1 MGTKPLNEETLK
13 NAELVFGLVAPIG
26 TDANKVAE
34 NLVSQLVEFG
44 YKTSVIRLSDF
55 IAPMSEM
62 LGLHCDLRDEPE
74 HNRILTRI
82 RAANAAYQKFNE
94 VSDPQDRNTM
104 LALAAVER
112 IASARKERAPDDAL
126 LNEAHVLVT
135 LKRSEEVAALR
146 SVYGHGFHLIGVFA
160 PEEERVKHLHRH
172 KDMSIDEA
180 ANLVQTDANDHQ
192 LGGQR
197 TGEAFHLADVFL
209 DVGAEHDEWKDQL
222 GRFLDVL
229 FSHPYRTPTR
239 DEQGM
244 FMAYAA
250 SLRSAQLGRQVGAAI
265 TSTDGDI
272 LSVGCNEVPKA
283 GGGQYWEHD
292 PGDERDHVKGHDS
305 NDARKNAILDEIM
318 STLPGKLPQREE
330 IRAAITK
337 TSLFAITE
345 FGRAV
350 HAEMEA
356 ILACAR
362 KGISTVGRTLYTTT
376 FPCHNCARH
385 IIGAGIA
392 RVVYI
397 EPYPKSKAK
406 ELHEDAIEVGESA
419 RTSNPLAIPFVP
431 FVGISP
437 SKYSLLFSA
446 KPMYSQEVSRKL
458 KSGNSIDWQRSR
470 TQLRTSMVPIPYVER
485 EIRAISSLRKSFKQL
500 PLHLMESNE
509 N

>member
-1 MGTKPLNEETLK
+1 MTLNGEVLK
-13 NAELVFGLVAPIG
+13 NAELVFGIVAPIG

-44 YKTSVIRLSDF
+44 YKTTIIRLSDF
-55 IAPMSEM
+55 IEPMSTM
-62 LGLHCDLRDEPE
+62 LGLTCDLLNDPE
-74 HNRILTRI
+74 HDRISTRI
-82 RAANAAYQKFNE
+82 KAANSAYQAFNK
-94 VSDPQDRNTM
+94 VSAPQDKNAM

-112 IASARKERAPDDAL
+112 IASARKDRAPGDAL

-146 SVYGHGFHLIGVFA
+146 SIYGHGFHLIGVFA
-160 PEEERVKHLHRH
+160 PEEERVKYLHRH
-172 KDMSIDEA
+172 KAMSPEEA
-180 ANLVQTDANDHQ
+180 TNLVQIDANDHE

-209 DVGAEHDEWKDQL
+209 DVGVEHDEWKDQL

-229 FSHPYRTPTR
+229 FSHPYKTPTR
-239 DEQGM
+239 DEQAM
-244 FMAYAA
+244 FMAFAA
-250 SLRSAQLGRQVGAAI
+250 SLRSAQFGRQVGAAI
-265 TSTDGDI
+265 TSVEGDI

-283 GGGQYWEHD
+283 GGGQYWEGD
-292 PGDERDHVKGHDS
+292 PGDERDHVKGNDS

-318 STLPGKLPQREE
+318 NTLPGKLPQREE
-330 IRAAITK
+330 IRTAITK

-356 ILACAR
+356 ILACGR

-392 RVVYI
+392 KVVYI

-406 ELHEDAIEVGESA
+406 ELHEDAIEIGESA

-437 SKYSLLFSA
+437 SKYSLLFTA

-458 KSGNSIDWQRSR
+458 KSGHAINWQRSR
-470 TQLRTSMVPIPYVER
+470 TQLRASMVPIPYVER
-485 EIRAISSLRKSFKQL
+485 EIRAISSLKKSFKQL
-500 PLHLMESNE
+500 PLDLTESQ
-509 N
+509 

>member
-1 MGTKPLNEETLK
+1 MNGEVLK

-44 YKTSVIRLSDF
+44 YKTTIIRLSDF
-55 IAPMSEM
+55 IEPMSAM
-62 LGLHCDLRDEPE
+62 LGLACNLRDDPE
-74 HNRILTRI
+74 HDRISTRI
-82 RAANAAYQKFNE
+82 KAANSAYQAFNK
-94 VSDPQDRNTM
+94 VSEPQDKNAM
-104 LALAAVER
+104 LSLAAVER
-112 IASARKERAPDDAL
+112 IASARKDRAPGDAL

-146 SVYGHGFHLIGVFA
+146 SIYGHGFHLIGVFA
-160 PEEERVKHLHRH
+160 PEEERVKYLHRH
-172 KDMSIDEA
+172 KAMSLEEA
-180 ANLVQTDANDHQ
+180 TNLVQIDANDHE

-209 DVGAEHDEWKDQL
+209 DVGVEHDEWKDQL

-229 FSHPYRTPTR
+229 FSHPYKTPTR
-239 DEQGM
+239 DEQAM
-244 FMAYAA
+244 FMAFAA
-250 SLRSAQLGRQVGAAI
+250 SLRSAQFGRQVGAAI
-265 TSTDGDI
+265 TSVEGDI

-283 GGGQYWEHD
+283 GGGQYWEGD
-292 PGDERDHVKGHDS
+292 PGDERDHVKGNDS

-318 STLPGKLPQREE
+318 NTLPGRLPQREE
-330 IRAAITK
+330 IRTAITK

-356 ILACAR
+356 ILACGR

-392 RVVYI
+392 KVVYI

-406 ELHEDAIEVGESA
+406 ELHEDAIEIGESA
-419 RTSNPLAIPFVP
+419 RTGNPLAIPFVP

-437 SKYSLLFSA
+437 SKYSLLFTA

-458 KSGNSIDWQRSR
+458 KSGHAINWQRSR
-470 TQLRTSMVPIPYVER
+470 TQLRASMVPIPYVER
-485 EIRAISSLRKSFKQL
+485 EIRAISSLKKSFKQL
-500 PLHLMESNE
+500 PLGLTESQ
-509 N
+509 

>member
-1 MGTKPLNEETLK
+1 MSSNDELLK

-44 YKTSVIRLSDF
+44 YKTTVVRLSDF
-55 IAPMSEM
+55 IEPMSAM
-62 LGLHCDLRDEPE
+62 LGLSCELRDSPE
-74 HNRILTRI
+74 HDRILTRI
-82 RAANAAYQKFNE
+82 KAANAAYQAFNVASE
-94 VSDPQDRNTM
+94 PQDQNVM
-104 LALAAVER
+104 LALAAVEQ
-112 IASARKERAPDDAL
+112 IASARKERAPEDAL

-160 PEEERVKHLHRH
+160 PEEERVRYLHRH
-172 KDMSIDEA
+172 KKMSIEEA
-180 ANLVQTDANDHQ
+180 TNLVQIDANDHET
-192 LGGQR
+192 GGQR
-197 TGEAFHLADVFL
+197 TGEAFHLSDVFL

-229 FSHPYRTPTR
+229 FSHPYKTPTR
-239 DEQGM
+239 DEQAM
-244 FMAYAA
+244 FMAFAA
-250 SLRSAQLGRQVGAAI
+250 SLRSAQFGRQVGAAI
-265 TSTDGDI
+265 TSVEGDI

-283 GGGQYWEHD
+283 GGGQYWED
-292 PGDERDHVKGHDS
+292 DAGDERDHVKGHDS

-318 STLPGKLPQREE
+318 NTLPGKLPQREQ
-330 IRAAITK
+330 IRTAITK

-356 ILACAR
+356 ILSCAR
-362 KGISTVGRTLYTTT
+362 KGIPTVGRVLYSTT

-392 RVVYI
+392 KVVYI
-397 EPYPKSKAK
+397 EPYPKSKAR
-406 ELHEDAIEVGESA
+406 ELHEDAMEVGESA
-419 RTSNPLAIPFVP
+419 RTSNPFAIPFVP

-437 SKYSLLFSA
+437 SKYSLLFTA

-458 KSGNSIDWQRSR
+458 KSGHAINWQRSR
-470 TQLRTSMVPIPYVER
+470 TQLRTSMVPIPYVDR
-485 EIRAISSLRKSFKQL
+485 EIRAISRLRKSFRQL
-500 PLHLMESNE
+500 PLGLTESN
-509 N
+509 